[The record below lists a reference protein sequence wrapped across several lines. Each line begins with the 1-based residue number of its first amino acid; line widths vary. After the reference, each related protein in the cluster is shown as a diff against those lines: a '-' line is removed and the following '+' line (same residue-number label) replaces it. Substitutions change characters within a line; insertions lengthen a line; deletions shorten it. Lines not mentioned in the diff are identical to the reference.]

1 VDNKCRIENMKISP
15 RTADKRDPTSDYN
28 QIKYE
33 NNKPIHEH
41 DLVPVESNGIMA

>member
-1 VDNKCRIENMKISP
+1 MKISP

-41 DLVPVESNGIMA
+41 DLVPVEFNGVMA